1 MWEPFLISFAAS
13 VVLGFIL
20 IPLLK
25 RLRFRQTVRQDGPK
39 SHLYKTG
46 ITTMGG
52 FIFIIPIV
60 AGSLVFTS
68 DLKRMGAIMIAVFA
82 FALIGF
88 TDDLLKIL
96 RKSNDGLS
104 VMQKTFL
111 LLLFSAAYSVYF
123 VLFTKSGGEMFL
135 PFSGM
140 TNSIE
145 IPAYAY
151 IPFLIIFLYSVTNS
165 VNLTD
170 GVDGLAGSVTGIIM
184 LFFFVVAKNGP
195 DIFPESRLIALCAVG
210 ALLGFLLFNAHPAR
224 VFMGDTGSMA
234 LGGLVGVLAIEM
246 KIPWILLIAG
256 FVYVAESLSSIIQV
270 AHYKR
275 TKRRIFKMAP
285 IHHHFE
291 MSGWGEQKVVLVFG
305 LATVAACTAAYWI
318 LGLF

>member
-1 MWEPFLISFAAS
+1 MREPFLISLAAS
-13 VVLGFIL
+13 VVLGFVL
-20 IPLLK
+20 IPVLR

-52 FIFIIPIV
+52 FIFIIPII
-60 AGSLVFTS
+60 AISLVFTS
-68 DLKRMGAIMIAVFA
+68 DIKRIGVIMIAVAA

-88 TDDLLKIL
+88 ADDLLKIL

-104 VMQKTFL
+104 VLQKTL
-111 LLLFSAAYSVYF
+111 LLLVCSAAYSVYF
-123 VLFTKSGGEMFL
+123 VLFTKSGGEML
-135 PFSGM
+135 IPFSGM
-140 TNSIE
+140 RESVI
-145 IPAYAY
+145 ISPYAY
-151 IPFLIIFLYSVTNS
+151 IPFLVLFLYSVTNS

-195 DIFPESRLIALCAVG
+195 DIFSDSRLITLCAIG
-210 ALLGFLLFNAHPAR
+210 AILGFLLFNAHPAR

-270 AHYKR
+270 THYKR

-291 MSGWGEQKVVLVFG
+291 MSGWGEQKVVLIFG
-305 LATVAACTAAYWI
+305 LSTVAACTVAYWI